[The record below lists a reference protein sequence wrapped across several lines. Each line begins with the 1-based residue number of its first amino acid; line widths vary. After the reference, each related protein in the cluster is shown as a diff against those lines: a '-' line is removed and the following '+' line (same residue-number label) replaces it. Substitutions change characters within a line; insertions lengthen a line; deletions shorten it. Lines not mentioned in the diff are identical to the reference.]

1 MKKLIAKRICATIV
15 CGGAMVLLCGCQ
27 NVDLPFKAST
37 PDFDKAYTAV
47 ADITCGK
54 LEASAE
60 VTRKNAGDWEF
71 HFTKPETLNGMTL
84 SLGEDGFSASLGDL
98 SMTVEDNSYYTL
110 VPDIISKA
118 ADSLASIPAEEI
130 TESDGVLTLN
140 TELDG
145 KKVTVTSDKDGNL
158 ISLKCPYHKTAVYF
172 SAHGSPEASAA
183 TEQPLRIEGL

>member
-1 MKKLIAKRICATIV
+1 MKNLVARRISAAVI
-15 CGGAMVLLCGCQ
+15 CGGTVLLCGCQ
-27 NVDLPFKAST
+27 NVTLPFKAGA

-60 VTRKNAGDWEF
+60 VTRKGAGEWEF
-71 HFTKPETLNGMTL
+71 RFTKPETLNGMTL
-84 SLGEDGFSASLGDL
+84 TLGKDGFSASLGEL
-98 SMTVEDNSYYTL
+98 SVTAEDNSYYTL

-118 ADSLASIPAEEI
+118 ADSLTSVPAEEI

-145 KKVTVTSDKDGNL
+145 KKVTVTSDKSGNL

-172 SAHGSPEASAA
+172 SDQSSLEEITT
-183 TEQPLRIEGL
+183 TEQPLRIE